1 MNQAHSEKELKA
13 AVEHLIHSGCNY
25 DINEFEKI
33 YTPDLMIVIVD
44 HADQVAV
51 LNYEQNY
58 EFFRSKREAGDPP
71 LEETAKFIHLDV
83 SGNNGY
89 VVVVRHVTMDE
100 KRQKVVF
107 SLNLK
112 FTGGRW
118 RVFRET
124 AVIVADL

>member
-1 MNQAHSEKELKA
+1 MNQTHSEKELKA
-13 AVEHLIHSGCNY
+13 AVEHLIHRGCNY
-25 DINEFEKI
+25 DLNEFEKI
-33 YTPDLMIVIVD
+33 YTPDLKIVIVD
-44 HADQVAV
+44 PTDQVSV

-71 LEETAKFIHLDV
+71 LEETAKFIHLDI
-83 SGNNGY
+83 SGDYGY

-107 SLNLK
+107 SLNLR
-112 FTGGRW
+112 FSGERW

-124 AVIVADL
+124 AVIVAEL